1 LPERR
6 IAVHIRPSQVNPN
19 IQLDAMYAAEKAA
32 AKQEAERTRKKLME
46 FASKLAGDSE
56 SGEAVI
62 VEIGAREES
71 QDGSSQQEQQEV
83 VDPQKPKYET
93 DSHDAERSLSDWA

>member
-1 LPERR
+1 
-6 IAVHIRPSQVNPN
+6 VHIRPNQVNPN

-32 AKQEAERTRKKLME
+32 AKQEAERTRRKLMKA
-46 FASKLAGDSE
+46 ASKLAGESE
-56 SGEAVI
+56 SGEASI

-71 QDGSSQQEQQEV
+71 REESGQREH
-83 VDPQKPKYET
+83 PQKAKDEA

>member
-1 LPERR
+1 M
-6 IAVHIRPSQVNPN
+6 HIRPSQINPN

-46 FASKLAGDSE
+46 FASKLAGESE
-56 SGEAVI
+56 SGEASI

-71 QDGSSQQEQQEV
+71 REESRQREQQNM
-83 VDPQKPKYET
+83 VDPQKPKDET
-93 DSHDAERSLSDWA
+93 DPQDAERYLSDWA